1 MTDSL
6 RDHQQARE
14 SHRRSKQRQRRLRFK
29 PGDRVTCKY
38 QVEAYYSGYG
48 GNPYWWFKPGMVG
61 VVKSIAPKVTRQLH
75 LDPKSPEYDCGD
87 EFLVVDYEDPEC
99 GGTVRRTGLHFCNA
113 VRVKEPKKKEG
124 EE

>member
-1 MTDSL
+1 MVGHWRSAAQL
-6 RDHQQARE
+6 RADRE
-14 SHRRSKQRQRRLRFK
+14 RSKQRQRRRRFK

-38 QVEAYYSGYG
+38 QVEAYYSNYG

-75 LDPKSPEYDCGD
+75 LDPRSPEYDCGD

-99 GGTVRRTGLHFCNA
+99 GTIRRTGLHFCNA
-113 VRVKEPKKKEG
+113 VHVKEPKKKEG